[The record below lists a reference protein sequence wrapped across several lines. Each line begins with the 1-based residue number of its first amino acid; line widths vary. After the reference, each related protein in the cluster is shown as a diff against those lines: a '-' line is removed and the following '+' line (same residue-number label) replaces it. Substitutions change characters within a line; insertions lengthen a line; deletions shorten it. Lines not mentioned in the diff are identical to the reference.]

1 MDKEKQTPALR
12 FCGFTGPWEKKSLL
26 DNVHKIIDFRGR
38 TPKKLG
44 MDWSESGY
52 LALSAL
58 NVKNGYIDFTQDV
71 HYGNQ
76 QLYDAWMT
84 GNELHRGQVLFT
96 TEAPMGNVAQIP
108 DERKYILSQRTIAFE
123 LNPTLVTEDFWAVL
137 LSSPHVFAELTSLS
151 SGGTAK
157 GISQRSMEAVTVFIP
172 SNLDEQKHISQF
184 FLQLNE
190 KIISLEQKIKKAEQF
205 RRAML
210 LKLFPAEGASE
221 PALRFRGFSG
231 AWVKRGLLENFIKI
245 IDFRGRTPKKLGM
258 NWSESGYPALS
269 ALNVKDGYIDFSQ
282 DIHFGSPEL
291 YEKWMTG
298 NELHCGQVIFTT
310 EAPMGNVAQIP
321 DDRKYILSQ
330 RTIAFEVN
338 PSLLTEDFLAIL
350 LRSPKVQK
358 DLQALSSGG
367 TAKGVSQRSM
377 EMVDVVLPSKLE
389 EQKKIGDFFRQL
401 DSYISWQREKR
412 EKLRRLKA
420 ALLEK
425 LFV

>member
-1 MDKEKQTPALR
+1 MKNEKQTPALR
-12 FCGFTGPWEKKSLL
+12 FRGFDGPWEKKTFSAMAERVSIFTDDSTLPRVEYEDIISGQGRL
-26 DNVHKIIDFRGR
+26 NKDVYKKNSTKSGIRFSKGQILFGKLRPYLKNWMYASFEGIAVGDFWVLQPTSADGLFLYYLIQSVAFQSVTNQTTGTKMPRADWKIVSKAEFVVPASQEEQHKIGIVLRDF
-38 TPKKLG
+38 
-44 MDWSESGY
+44 D
-52 LALSAL
+52 
-58 NVKNGYIDFTQDV
+58 
-71 HYGNQ
+71 
-76 QLYDAWMT
+76 
-84 GNELHRGQVLFT
+84 
-96 TEAPMGNVAQIP
+96 
-108 DERKYILSQRTIAFE
+108 
-123 LNPTLVTEDFWAVL
+123 
-137 LSSPHVFAELTSLS
+137 
-151 SGGTAK
+151 
-157 GISQRSMEAVTVFIP
+157 
-172 SNLDEQKHISQF
+172 
-184 FLQLNE
+184 E
-190 KIISLEQKIKKAEQF
+190 KIFAQEQKIKKAEQF

-210 LKLFPAEGASE
+210 SKLFPAEGASE

-231 AWVKRGLLENFIKI
+231 PWVKRGLLENFIKI

-377 EMVDVVLPSKLE
+377 EMVDVILPSKLE
-389 EQKKIGDFFRQL
+389 EQKKIGDFFYQL
-401 DSYISWQREKR
+401 DSYISLQREKR

>member
-231 AWVKRGLLENFIKI
+231 AWKKCKLASFGKATGGVSLEAEFIENGTYKVINIGSYSGESKYIDQGLRTNKTKRTAARILNKNDLVMILNDKTSEGNIIGRVLLIDADDTYVYNQRNERIEVNQSQFVPQFLYELLNADVVRNKI
-245 IDFRGRTPKKLGM
+245 IRAAQGATQIYV
-258 NWSESGYPALS
+258 NWS
-269 ALNVKDGYIDFSQ
+269 VISQ
-282 DIHFGSPEL
+282 L
-291 YEKWMTG
+291 TYM
-298 NELHCGQVIFTT
+298 
-310 EAPMGNVAQIP
+310 IP
-321 DDRKYILSQ
+321 
-330 RTIAFEVN
+330 
-338 PSLLTEDFLAIL
+338 PSIN
-350 LRSPKVQK
+350 
-358 DLQALSSGG
+358 
-367 TAKGVSQRSM
+367 
-377 EMVDVVLPSKLE
+377 
-389 EQKKIGDFFRQL
+389 EQKQIGDFFYQL
-401 DSYISWQREKR
+401 DSYISLQREKR